1 MSTTTS
7 PIPVLRGRAGT
18 TLQAQ
23 DDVLVLSRRR
33 KEKRIPLQAVRRVGA
48 EGRALAVELTAPAG
62 TAPVTYMVRG
72 VSEVAAS
79 AFADTVTALLP
90 EERAADG
97 TALVTDSAPA
107 ASDDD
112 WYTRAFRLT
121 AWVTGLVAVGVA
133 VPLGIVESVSRAVA
147 FAVFTPIAV
156 GIAAFGVA
164 ALSMQYREW
173 TYPRYGITVEAV
185 RRGPKDYAYTDLHG
199 VVRGAYI
206 SGSAPTIKVAYHPR
220 NPADPVHAK
229 SWIAK
234 AAGTLVFLAIIAVGL
249 AFLALTVSMA
259 VDGFQR
265 A

>member
-33 KEKRIPLQAVRRVGA
+33 EEKRIPLRAVRRVGA
-48 EGRALAVELTAPAG
+48 EGRALAVELAAPAG
-62 TAPVTYMVRG
+62 TTPVTYRVRG
-72 VSEVAAS
+72 VSAAAAT
-79 AFADTVTALLP
+79 AFAGAVTALLP
-90 EERAADG
+90 EDRAADG

-107 ASDDD
+107 GSDDD

-147 FAVFTPIAV
+147 FSVFTPIAV
-156 GIAAFGVA
+156 GIVAFGVA
-164 ALSMQYREW
+164 CLSMQYREW

-185 RRGPKDYAYTDLHG
+185 RRGHKDYAYTDLNG
-199 VVRGAYI
+199 VVRGAYV
-206 SGSAPTIKVAYHPR
+206 SGSAPTIQVAYHPR
-220 NPADPVHAK
+220 NPADAVHVK
-229 SWIAK
+229 SWMAK
-234 AAGTLVFLAIIAVGL
+234 AAGTLVFLVIIAVGL

-259 VDGFQR
+259 VDGFRR

>member
-33 KEKRIPLQAVRRVGA
+33 KEKRIPLQAVRRVVA

-62 TAPVTYMVRG
+62 TIPVTYMVRG
-72 VSEVAAS
+72 VSEVAAT
-79 AFADTVTALLP
+79 AFADAVTALLP

-107 ASDDD
+107 GSDDD
-112 WYTRAFRLT
+112 GYTRAFRLT

-133 VPLGIVESVSRAVA
+133 VLLGVVESVSRAVA
-147 FAVFTPIAV
+147 FLVFTPIAV

-185 RRGPKDYAYTDLHG
+185 RRGPRDYAYTDLHG

-206 SGSAPTIKVAYHPR
+206 SGSAPTIKVAYHSR

-234 AAGTLVFLAIIAVGL
+234 AAATLVFLAVIAVGL
-249 AFLALTVSMA
+249 AFMALTISMA

-265 A
+265 V